1 MGFDNPA
8 MWQSN
13 IIPRRLRVDRGSE
26 FKSKEFNRI
35 CNELGIEKQIVPG
48 ASGSLKGIV
57 EQSFHQMH
65 SKQNPHLENYGLIEK
80 RYDSNHHKEAT
91 LNIKQYT
98 KW

>member
-65 SKQNPHLENYGLIEK
+65 SKQNPHLENYGLIENDMTRIITRK
-80 RYDSNHHKEAT
+80 
-91 LNIKQYT
+91 LL
-98 KW
+98 

>member
-48 ASGSLKGIV
+48 ASD
-57 EQSFHQMH
+57 
-65 SKQNPHLENYGLIEK
+65 P
-80 RYDSNHHKEAT
+80 
-91 LNIKQYT
+91 
-98 KW
+98 